1 MALDLARFC
10 GGKTCCP
17 LPPDP
22 CWGRTARVFTASG
35 SVNASTFLLYVY
47 TRACVCVCVCVC
59 VYIYVLIIFN

>member
-22 CWGRTARVFTASG
+22 CWGRTVRVFTASG

-47 TRACVCVCVCVC
+47 TCVCVCVCVC